1 MVGVAPGRHSN
12 WGIMVTRDSLIRRV
26 AKIVDPTAYVV
37 TPAMYGLKT
46 EKEMRD
52 RTLAGAA
59 QRIAED
65 RARRVIRLVRSA
77 LKNKVQEE

>member
-1 MVGVAPGRHSN
+1 MPKSLTAQVAR
-12 WGIMVTRDSLIRRV
+12 
-26 AKIVDPTAYVV
+26 IVDPTAYTV

-46 EKEMRD
+46 EKELRD

-77 LKNKVQEE
+77 SKKKG